1 MNYYIVTIE
10 IFDTLDKSK
19 ISYMHRS
26 QDRSKRLISTTD
38 TVSNRVR
45 KFNNINTCS
54 NYTFTNH
61 SDWTGD
67 GFGIEEEDI
76 IYGGYIPEIDELL
89 T

>member
-10 IFDTLDKSK
+10 IFNTLDKSK

-26 QDRSKRLISTTD
+26 QDRGTRLISTTD

-54 NYTFTNH
+54 NYTSTNH
-61 SDWTGD
+61 SGWTGD
-67 GFGIEEEDI
+67 GFGIEEFDI
-76 IYGGYIPEIDELL
+76 NDGGYIPEIDD
-89 T
+89 